1 MEQMQAI
8 RDKMRAA
15 LEAAKKQRD
24 ADASDLGLFDWRE
37 DLDGLADKQA
47 TLETT
52 ASQVWRSIEGWL
64 RSSAELRRNRE
75 LFDDAAKANESNK
88 RQADEANAN
97 AERRVEG
104 RRDLLLQLLPSPGL
118 APAR

>member
-47 TLETT
+47 T
-52 ASQVWRSIEGWL
+52 
-64 RSSAELRRNRE
+64 
-75 LFDDAAKANESNK
+75 
-88 RQADEANAN
+88 
-97 AERRVEG
+97 
-104 RRDLLLQLLPSPGL
+104 
-118 APAR
+118 